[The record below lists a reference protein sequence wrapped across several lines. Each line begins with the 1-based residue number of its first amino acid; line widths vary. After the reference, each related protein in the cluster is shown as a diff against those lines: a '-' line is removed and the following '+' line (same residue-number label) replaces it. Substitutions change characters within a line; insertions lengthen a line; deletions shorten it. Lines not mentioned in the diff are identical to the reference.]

1 MIKNQIRKR
10 TQMLAQTH
18 LFNFPQQT
26 VDNTNIQDGG
36 IQTCQ
41 ITILIHII
49 IVTLITWN
57 VVLSIHIRFWTF
69 SFFLWNMSNKEIAL

>member
-1 MIKNQIRKR
+1 
-10 TQMLAQTH
+10 MLAQTH
-18 LFNFPQQT
+18 VFNSPQQT
-26 VDNTNIQDGG
+26 VDNTNIQDRG

-57 VVLSIHIRFWTF
+57 VVLSIHIRF
-69 SFFLWNMSNKEIAL
+69 

>member
-1 MIKNQIRKR
+1 
-10 TQMLAQTH
+10 MLAQTH

-26 VDNTNIQDGG
+26 VDNTNIQDRG

-57 VVLSIHIRFWTF
+57 VVLSIHIRFYTF
-69 SFFLWNMSNKEIAL
+69 SLFYEMCQIKK